1 MGTDEKNSLKL
12 FFAETLMNNPKDEQ
26 EVMPPISTGMK
37 NLLSGLNPA
46 QQEAVLALEGPV
58 LIVAGAGA
66 GKTKTLTHRIG
77 NLIEHG
83 VHPEAILAIT
93 FTNKAAKEMRERVF
107 RLLGKEQ
114 VVQRWGRARG
124 VPYIGTFHGL
134 GMYMLREKGELL
146 GIGRNAT
153 ILDQD
158 DSLKL
163 IKQAMG
169 KAGVDPKQ
177 FEPRKI
183 QSLIS
188 RHKGNMG
195 TSENIES
202 MTQNRYLAQVLGRV
216 FSIYEHSLREA
227 SVLDFDDLLEKTV
240 RLLEKHPEVRDYFT
254 TQWQYIHV
262 DEYQDTNEVQ
272 YRLASL
278 LSGAKKNICVV
289 GDSDQN
295 IYSWRGASISN
306 ILNFETDFPG
316 AKVILLEQNY
326 RSTQTILSAANN
338 VIAKNT
344 MRKEKKLFTNNNEG
358 ERLSLMASYDEGD
371 EARYVA
377 SKIAALIDSGSRPK
391 EIAILYRTNFQSRV
405 LEEALLYSGIPYQ
418 VLGTRFYERKE
429 VKDVVSYLRAA
440 MNPLAR
446 FDLERVINVPARGVG
461 KVTLEKIL
469 RGEKSTLPVNMRTKV
484 DMFYQLLERIEK
496 AAETM
501 RPSQLISYI
510 IKETGI
516 ERMLSD
522 GDDEDTERLANV
534 RELVTVAT
542 RYDPFEGKE
551 GVEQFLADVALE
563 SDQDNMK
570 TDEDAVRL
578 MTVHAAKGLEFDNV
592 FITGMEQDLFP
603 SRRSQDESKDL
614 SEREEERRLFYVALT
629 RAAKR
634 VFLSYASFRTIFG
647 TRQVN
652 LPSEFLSDINDSL
665 LSFESR
671 DGSIE
676 RKKWGGD
683 KKGKVSLL
691 GWDDENGDVVYI

>member
-1 MGTDEKNSLKL
+1 
-12 FFAETLMNNPKDEQ
+12 
-26 EVMPPISTGMK
+26 
-37 NLLSGLNPA
+37 
-46 QQEAVLALEGPV
+46 
-58 LIVAGAGA
+58 
-66 GKTKTLTHRIG
+66 
-77 NLIEHG
+77 
-83 VHPEAILAIT
+83 
-93 FTNKAAKEMRERVF
+93 MRERVF

-146 GIGRNAT
+146 GITRNAT

-163 IKQAMG
+163 IKQAMT

-195 TSENIES
+195 TSENIEHIS
-202 MTQNRYLAQVLGRV
+202 QNRYLAQVLGRV
-216 FSIYEHSLREA
+216 FGIYENSLREA

-240 RLLEKHPEVRDYFT
+240 RLLEKHQEVRDYFT

-316 AKVILLEQNY
+316 AKVILLEENY

-344 MRKEKKLFTNNNEG
+344 MRKEKKLFTKNNEG

-377 SKIAALIDSGSRPK
+377 SKIASLIDAGSRPR

-469 RGEKSTLPVNMRTKV
+469 RGEKNTLPVNMRTKV
-484 DMFYQLLERIEK
+484 DAFYHLLERIEK
-496 AAETM
+496 AADTM

-671 DGSIE
+671 DGNIE

-683 KKGKVSLL
+683 KKGSVSLL
-691 GWDDENGDVVYI
+691 GWDDENEDVVYI